1 MYANPRALEAPE
13 IRHILP
19 QPLMTTT
26 LDASSRAVERAEGEE
41 ISRSD
46 SPEGERHVLAGLS
59 GRRKQV
65 AELIARDMT
74 NKEIA
79 KVLGIAEG
87 TVKIHSKYVFRILGV
102 ANRAMVAAKL
112 GACVAVG
119 KPGITLTPGIA
130 RIVRLVRDGRTNQQ
144 IAEQFGIRPGTVK
157 SQLHTAFLATG
168 TKTRNG
174 LAAWAVRNLPAEG

>member
-13 IRHILP
+13 IRHTAP
-19 QPLMTTT
+19 HYLMSTT
-26 LDASSRAVERAEGEE
+26 LDASRRTVECAKEESIGRSGSAEGERPA
-41 ISRSD
+41 I
-46 SPEGERHVLAGLS
+46 AGLS
-59 GRRKQV
+59 GRRQQV

-87 TVKIHSKYVFRILGV
+87 TVKIHSKYVFRIMGV
-102 ANRAMVAAKL
+102 SNRAMVAAKL

-144 IAEQFGIRPGTVK
+144 IAEEFGIRPGTVK

>member
-1 MYANPRALEAPE
+1 MYPNPRALEAPE
-13 IRHILP
+13 IRHKFP
-19 QPLMTTT
+19 QFPMATT
-26 LDASSRAVERAEGEE
+26 LDAFTGSVECAKVGELGRTDGAEGE
-41 ISRSD
+41 R
-46 SPEGERHVLAGLS
+46 PTPVGMS
-59 GRRKQV
+59 GRRQQV

-102 ANRAMVAAKL
+102 SNRAMVAAKL

-119 KPGITLTPGIA
+119 KPGIALTPGIA
-130 RIVRLVRDGRTNQQ
+130 RVVRLVRNGRTNRQ
-144 IAEQFGIRPGTVK
+144 IAEEIGIRPGTVK